1 MKKRD
6 SKGGRLLYLM
16 VHVPFIWF
24 FKIGITS
31 VGIGAGK
38 RAKQLDRAVI
48 GRPFTIMAL
57 FVPGAYHIEQD
68 LHRRFAFC
76 HYRFYTGDGSSE
88 WFFLF
93 PILLWPVMACVW
105 LSYLYVIDFVLGT
118 TFFEVLVG
126 FLLDCFHKIYIYL
139 QQK

>member
-6 SKGGRLLYLM
+6 SKGGWLLYLM

-31 VGIGAGK
+31 VRIGAGK
-38 RAKQLDRAVI
+38 RAKQVDRAVI
-48 GRPFTIMAL
+48 GWPVPVMVL

-68 LHRRFAFC
+68 LHRRFSWC
-76 HYRFYTGDGSSE
+76 HYKFYSGDGASE

-93 PILLWPVMACVW
+93 PLLLWPVMLCVW
-105 LSYLYVIDFVLGT
+105 LSYLFAIDLVLGT
-118 TFFEVLVG
+118 NFFGVVVG
-126 FLLDCFHKIYIYL
+126 FLLDVFHIIHIYL